1 METNPYAAPAAVVDD
16 AAAWDAYDLENRK
29 AGRGKRLGAAL
40 LDGLVNII
48 WLAPMIWG
56 ATMAGDVSKGLKPS
70 APMVGVI
77 LLGLALM
84 IGVVVLNC
92 LMLHRSGQTIGK
104 RALDIAIVRTDGS
117 RMGLLRY
124 IFIRVLPVSL
134 LGAIPYV
141 GGLVSLVDPL
151 LIFGKDRRCL
161 HDLIADTIV
170 VDI

>member
-1 METNPYAAPAAVVDD
+1 MS
-16 AAAWDAYDLENRK
+16 R
-29 AGRGKRLGAAL
+29 
-40 LDGLVNII
+40 I
-48 WLAPMIWG
+48 
-56 ATMAGDVSKGLKPS
+56 
-70 APMVGVI
+70 
-77 LLGLALM
+77 
-84 IGVVVLNC
+84 C
-92 LMLHRSGQTIGK
+92 K

-124 IFIRVLPVSL
+124 IFIRVLPVGL

-141 GGLVSLVDPL
+141 GWLVSLIDPL